1 MHRGAAPLAVGTR
14 SSDSSATAALG
25 FSIVRAAHAVVPAGV
40 DPKSSHGTSAN
51 CFRTRD
57 AVAGPRGGCGARLR
71 AAHEKN
77 SQARRW
83 GVPAGDGS
91 PFFGGGDIVVKPPFT
106 AFSLFITHLCF
117 AAQRERGYV
126 QRLHFASNVQMVSQP
141 QSNQD
146 QADSTELPRGILQ
159 LYTGSVTPAY
169 LKI

>member
-1 MHRGAAPLAVGTR
+1 MPSFRPALTQSR
-14 SSDSSATAALG
+14 AT
-25 FSIVRAAHAVVPAGV
+25 
-40 DPKSSHGTSAN
+40 
-51 CFRTRD
+51 
-57 AVAGPRGGCGARLR
+57 GPRRTVSGLETQSQGRGVAAEPACELLMRRTVRRDGG
-71 AAHEKN
+71 
-77 SQARRW
+77 

-106 AFSLFITHLCF
+106 TFSLFITHLCF